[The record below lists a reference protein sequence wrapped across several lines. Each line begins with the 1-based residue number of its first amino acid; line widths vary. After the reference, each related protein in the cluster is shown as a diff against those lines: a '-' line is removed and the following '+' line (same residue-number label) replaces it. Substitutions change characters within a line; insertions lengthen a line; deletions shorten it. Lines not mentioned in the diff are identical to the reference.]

1 MISLTGQL
9 ADVIR
14 DALVRRGALPPV
26 RPLVLGLCGAQ
37 GSGKTTLAQALR
49 VRLEQAGITAAV
61 LSLDDLYLMRAERE
75 VLAQTVH
82 PLLRTRGVPGTH
94 DVPLGQAVF
103 AALDRGEAAALPRF
117 DKALD
122 DRLPPAAW
130 DRVPAGVQVVIF
142 EGWCV
147 GARPQAEAAL
157 AQPVN
162 ALERDDDP
170 DGVWRRYVNAALAG
184 PYQALFARIDV
195 LALLAAPGFDSV
207 LGWRGQQEQEL
218 RARAGVNA
226 PGVMGDA
233 ALVRFIQHYERLTRH
248 MLTEMPPRADIL
260 ARLAEDHT
268 PVEVVV
274 RC

>member
-207 LGWRGQQEQEL
+207 LGWRGQQEQVL

-260 ARLAEDHT
+260 ARLAEDRT

>member
-1 MISLTGQL
+1 M
-9 ADVIR
+9 
-14 DALVRRGALPPV
+14 
-26 RPLVLGLCGAQ
+26 
-37 GSGKTTLAQALR
+37 
-49 VRLEQAGITAAV
+49 
-61 LSLDDLYLMRAERE
+61 
-75 VLAQTVH
+75 
-82 PLLRTRGVPGTH
+82 
-94 DVPLGQAVF
+94 
-103 AALDRGEAAALPRF
+103 PRF

-260 ARLAEDHT
+260 ARLAEDRT